1 MIQFGHGKFELYTY
15 FFIINKVKDCYL
27 KRNTY
32 LQCINIFYIDI
43 INCRNFSILFNIIK
57 EVIFYLQ
64 QNLNMDNRDEY
75 GCLWFVV
82 DIAFIENSYKL
93 LNICIEDPEYEMVQ
107 IKLQDNYLKKR
118 ISPNQNLPEEEPSNK
133 VAEMNHFDTLPL
145 PVEDI
150 PEPSN

>member
-1 MIQFGHGKFELYTY
+1 MIQIGHGKFELHTY
-15 FFIINKVKDCYL
+15 FFIINKVNDCYL

-75 GCLWFVV
+75 GCLWFLV

-93 LNICIEDPEYEMVQ
+93 LNI
-107 IKLQDNYLKKR
+107 
-118 ISPNQNLPEEEPSNK
+118 
-133 VAEMNHFDTLPL
+133 
-145 PVEDI
+145 
-150 PEPSN
+150 

>member
-32 LQCINIFYIDI
+32 LYCINIFYIDI

-75 GCLWFVV
+75 GCLWFLV

-93 LNICIEDPEYEMVQ
+93 LNIWIEDPEYEIVQ
-107 IKLQDNYLKKR
+107 IKLQENYLKKR
-118 ISPNQNLPEEEPSNK
+118 ISPNRNLPEEELSNK
-133 VAEMNHFDTLPL
+133 AAEMNHFDTLPL